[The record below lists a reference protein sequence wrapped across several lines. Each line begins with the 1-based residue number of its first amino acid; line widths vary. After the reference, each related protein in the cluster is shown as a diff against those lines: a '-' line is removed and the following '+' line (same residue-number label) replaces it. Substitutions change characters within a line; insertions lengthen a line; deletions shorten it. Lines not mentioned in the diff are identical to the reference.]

1 MNAFLHGVTVRWSDM
16 NAYAIVG
23 DAAIAPY
30 IEEARGAL
38 VMKLAH
44 HAIPSSGSTPRL
56 AYLTLRQHIDYHRP
70 LHWQAEPLIISL
82 RVLRIRPSAVELHAL
97 VGCADTPF
105 AEAHVLSACWNTTR
119 RRPHLIDSAQRAVL
133 TDYLTHRGGTPLSQ
147 GNISTLHVT
156 MTSPETH
163 TPTSHP

>member
-16 NAYAIVG
+16 NAHAIVG
-23 DAAIAPY
+23 DAAIASY

-133 TDYLTHRGGTPLSQ
+133 TDYLTHPNSSGGKTAD
-147 GNISTLHVT
+147 
-156 MTSPETH
+156 
-163 TPTSHP
+163 

>member
-16 NAYAIVG
+16 NACAIVG
-23 DAAIAPY
+23 DAAIASS

-38 VMKLAH
+38 VRELAR
-44 HAIPSSGSTPRL
+44 HAIPKAGPAPSS
-56 AYLTLRQHIDYHRP
+56 AYLTLRRHIDCHRP

-97 VGCADTPF
+97 AGCADTPF

-119 RRPHLIDSAQRAVL
+119 HRPHLIDSTQRAVL
-133 TDYLTHRGGTPLSQ
+133 TDYPTNPNSPGG
-147 GNISTLHVT
+147 
-156 MTSPETH
+156 ETAD
-163 TPTSHP
+163 